1 MGVRVTQTTKIVNR
15 YTSSLW
21 LYGPDGRV
29 TFGRATNFVSFLT
42 GWGAT
47 VDLGG
52 ICRYWARWQP
62 ESVAILCEGR
72 AVTWAELDRRS
83 DAIAAGLAE
92 RGIAAGDR
100 LGILGQNSIGWCEL
114 VVAGFKLGAAVVP
127 VNIRLAPEELRYI
140 IAHAGCSA
148 VALDAELAPRY
159 DEIAADLKPCLR
171 IRLEGAPGKG
181 PTLDDLAADNPGAA
195 VAVEIDEA
203 AVGIIAYTSGTTGR
217 PKGAAL
223 TQRNLLALIRL
234 LGAAEGWTAETRTLL
249 CVPLAFTGGIVNN
262 LVATYG
268 AGGTLVLERTFE
280 PARALDLLTA
290 ERITAMIG
298 VPVMWQGIADVSG
311 FDEADLSRLTTAITG
326 GAPVPEQLLR
336 TFQRKGVLIRQ
347 AYGLT
352 EATALVALLPPC
364 LATAKPKAA
373 GLPVLHTELRIV
385 DESGA
390 DCQAG
395 ETGEI
400 LVRGPQVMAGYW
412 GDADATASAL
422 AGGWLHTGDLGRLDR
437 DGLLEIV
444 DRKNDLIISGGLNV
458 YPAEIERVLHEFPG
472 MVEAAVVGVP
482 DPRWGE
488 VPAAIVRGSGPID
501 VEAVVAHCRSQLAD
515 YKTPRH
521 VIVAAEPLPR
531 SMSGKVLRRE
541 LRAKYQGDAG

>member
-1 MGVRVTQTTKIVNR
+1 
-15 YTSSLW
+15 
-21 LYGPDGRV
+21 
-29 TFGRATNFVSFLT
+29 
-42 GWGAT
+42 

-62 ESVAILCEGR
+62 ESVAILCGGR
-72 AVTWAELDRRS
+72 AVTWAELDRRT
-83 DAIAAGLAE
+83 DAVAARLAE
-92 RGIAAGDR
+92 RGIGAGDR

-127 VNIRLAPEELRYI
+127 LNIRLAPEELRFI
-140 IAHAGCSA
+140 IGHSGCAA
-148 VALDAELAPRY
+148 VAVDAELAPRY
-159 DEIAADLKPCLR
+159 DEIAGDLGSCLR
-171 IRLEGAPGKG
+171 LRLEGRAGEGSAGEG
-181 PTLDDLAADNPGAA
+181 PTVDDLAVTDAA
-195 VAVEIDEA
+195 PPAVEIDEA
-203 AVGIIAYTSGTTGR
+203 AAAIIAYTSGTTGR
-217 PKGAAL
+217 PKGATL

-234 LGAAEGWTAETRTLL
+234 LGAADGWTASTRTLL

-262 LVATYG
+262 FVATYG

-280 PARALDLLTA
+280 PARALQLITE

-298 VPVMWQGIADVSG
+298 VPVMWQGIADAPG
-311 FDEADLSRLTTAITG
+311 FGEADLSRLTTAITG
-326 GAPVPEQLLR
+326 GAPVPEPLLR

-352 EATALVALLPPC
+352 EATALVAMLPPA
-364 LATAKPKAA
+364 LATEKPKAA

-385 DESGA
+385 DEAGTA
-390 DCQAG
+390 CPAG

-412 GDADATASAL
+412 GDADASAGAL
-422 AGGWLHTGDLGRLDR
+422 AGGWLHTGDLGRLDE

-444 DRKNDLIISGGLNV
+444 DRKNDLVIAGGLNV

-472 MVEAAVVGVP
+472 MIEAAVVGVP
-482 DPRWGE
+482 DARWGE
-488 VPAAIVRGSGPID
+488 VPAAIVRGAGPID
-501 VEAVVAHCRSQLAD
+501 SEAVVAHCRRLLAD
-515 YKTPRH
+515 YKIPRH
-521 VIVAAEPLPR
+521 VVVVEEPLPR